1 MIPAIV
7 LFGVLL
13 APPLFLAV
21 WRGKRFEETIAV
33 TTGSMILFMFTCGV
47 LGILKISVY
56 LILGI
61 TLILAGA
68 SAAVM
73 IRKKQGFRG
82 LTLFFTPA
90 WLAFFLTF
98 LFLLYVHYGRI
109 LHEWD
114 EFTHWGD
121 VVKAMS
127 CVDQFSTSP
136 QAHSLFQSYVPGMS
150 LFQYL
155 FEKIAM
161 IFPGGIFTDW
171 RLYFS
176 YHLLAF
182 IFVLPFFT
190 EQRWKKFLPVYVI
203 LLCTAASPAFLTE
216 SSSYL
221 TTIYIDGFVGL
232 LAGTG
237 FGLLFLRKRD
247 RNTTAHLLVV
257 CSMLVLSKD
266 VGMLFAAAIA
276 IAFAV
281 LEFLESRGAGKAG
294 RKKLLVMLGLA
305 AASIALPKILWEIS
319 IRVNHAQVQNREPA
333 DLGVIFRVI
342 TGQETTYLATIPARV
357 LDKLV
362 TGWIPVLGVY
372 EIAITY
378 PVMTVLVIGSLW
390 AIRKN
395 WPEDDPEG
403 KRRRAAAVW
412 TAVIVLAVYCLG
424 IPVMYMFRF
433 GENSATRLASFDRYM
448 SIVYD
453 CLIVTAFLLYGAGL
467 QVRREKHGK
476 GAAVLLLI
484 TLICLQP
491 GALLQ
496 YANRQ
501 SVTEHYNVQGQHE
514 TLVHAMQDLADGEEK
529 HVWIIS
535 QESDGFDYWPI
546 RYGIRPCNAEVNVG
560 WSIAANTDR
569 LFEGDHWTLQI
580 PTEEWKEKLK
590 DYDYVLI
597 SRVNDSFREDYG
609 SLFEN
614 PEEIGDRTIFSV
626 DHERDLL
633 VRVY

>member
-73 IRKKQGFRG
+73 IRKKQGLRS

-276 IAFAV
+276 AAFAI
-281 LEFLESRGAGKAG
+281 LEFLEYRSAGKAG
-294 RKKLLVMLGLA
+294 RKKLLLALGLA
-305 AASIALPKILWEIS
+305 AAAIALPKILWEIS

-362 TGWIPVLGVY
+362 TGWIPVPGVY

-378 PVMTVLVIGSLW
+378 P
-390 AIRKN
+390 
-395 WPEDDPEG
+395 EE
-403 KRRRAAAVW
+403 
-412 TAVIVLAVYCLG
+412 LAG
-424 IPVMYMFRF
+424 R
-433 GENSATRLASFDRYM
+433 
-448 SIVYD
+448 
-453 CLIVTAFLLYGAGL
+453 
-467 QVRREKHGK
+467 
-476 GAAVLLLI
+476 
-484 TLICLQP
+484 
-491 GALLQ
+491 
-496 YANRQ
+496 
-501 SVTEHYNVQGQHE
+501 
-514 TLVHAMQDLADGEEK
+514 
-529 HVWIIS
+529 
-535 QESDGFDYWPI
+535 
-546 RYGIRPCNAEVNVG
+546 
-560 WSIAANTDR
+560 
-569 LFEGDHWTLQI
+569 
-580 PTEEWKEKLK
+580 
-590 DYDYVLI
+590 
-597 SRVNDSFREDYG
+597 
-609 SLFEN
+609 
-614 PEEIGDRTIFSV
+614 
-626 DHERDLL
+626 
-633 VRVY
+633 